1 MVSPIGSLV
10 SLNQNSEQPNIN
22 PNRFHTLKSAISSL
36 AVIETT
42 RLVAGI
48 GVLFFGYTSKLIPA
62 ALCLTIATIACI
74 LKNRVNKLDAKNP
87 EEGQVG
93 KPLSR
98 SASIISVISRISN
111 RSNVAKPNGFSNP
124 LSPIEEG
131 SPQKMNFADIKETFL
146 NSIEDRVD
154 NKPQWHDKLAI
165 CYLFLLQKY
174 QNQEMPDSLIRS
186 WGATK
191 NVSTK
196 DYLAQKISQHIE
208 KGTDAIKQWKDTD
221 ASKKSKGDIYYSLE
235 NATEN
240 ESILTYANPSE
251 IMEIVQE
258 LYNKISSSEPKQKNK
273 THFTMNADH
282 AREYAN
288 QLKDFETTDFA
299 EDVG

>member
-10 SLNQNSEQPNIN
+10 SLNQNSEQPNVN

-111 RSNVAKPNGFSNP
+111 KSNVAKSRESLSSLPPIREENP
-124 LSPIEEG
+124 
-131 SPQKMNFADIKETFL
+131 QTIKEVFL
-146 NSIEDRVD
+146 NSIIEDRVG

-174 QNQEMPDSLIRS
+174 QEQEMPDSLSKS
-186 WGATK
+186 WWEKLPTK
-191 NVSTK
+191 E
-196 DYLAQKISQHIE
+196 YLSKQASQHIE
-208 KGTDAIKQWKDTD
+208 AGTDIKKWKDTEV
-221 ASKKSKGDIYYSLE
+221 SQKSKGDICYSLE
-235 NATEN
+235 KATEN
-240 ESILTYANPSE
+240 EGILAYANPSE
-251 IMEIVQE
+251 VMEIVQE
-258 LYNKISSSEPKQKNK
+258 LYTKMSKRETDQTQKAYFSK
-273 THFTMNADH
+273 KADH
-282 AREYAN
+282 AKKYGA
-288 QLKDFETTDFA
+288 QLKAFETMPFA
-299 EDVG
+299 KDS